1 MFDRTTLL
9 SFIFFACDNEAVKQS
24 RDINALVG
32 TEFLGGEGSDINL
45 HWLGVQGPLY
55 IHTGSEVGQLWPQSG
70 ATQPL
75 GI

>member
-9 SFIFFACDNEAVKQS
+9 SFIFFACDNEAIKQS

-45 HWLGVQGPLY
+45 H
-55 IHTGSEVGQLWPQSG
+55 
-70 ATQPL
+70 
-75 GI
+75 